1 MRLRRIRELLQAQE
15 FVDLQTLCKEL
26 GTSESSVRRD
36 LAELEQ
42 AGVGKRVHGGVLASE
57 PKVEL
62 DFGRQSKRAPDEKR
76 RIGELAAGL
85 VKDGQTVILDGGST
99 TAAVARVLAS
109 RRLRVITNSLP
120 IAQAF
125 WDSRTA
131 EVTLTGGFLYPSVGV
146 LLGSICEDML
156 AGVSADLAIMGVGGV
171 TAEGLSNNN
180 TMIVGTEQKMIAA
193 ARRVMIVADHGKFGR
208 QAMVPL
214 APLDVVDVVV
224 SDGALA
230 PEYRRLLQRHKI
242 ELHLSSS
249 ASPLTSRSPV
259 HADQR

>member
-1 MRLRRIRELLQAQE
+1 MKAPLRIRRIRELLQAQE

-42 AGVGKRVHGGVLASE
+42 AGVGKRVHGGVLATQPQSE
-57 PKVEL
+57 VV
-62 DFGRQSKRAPDEKR
+62 DFWRQSLLASEEKR
-76 RIGELAAGL
+76 RIGQLAAGL

-99 TAAVARVLAS
+99 PAAVARALAS
-109 RRLRVITNSLP
+109 RTLHVITNSLP

-125 WDSRTA
+125 WDTRTA
-131 EVTLTGGFLYPSVGV
+131 EVTLTGGFLYPRLGV
-146 LLGSICEDML
+146 LLGSICEEML

-171 TAEGLSNNN
+171 TGAGLSNNN
-180 TMIVGTEQKMIAA
+180 TLIVGTEKKMIAA
-193 ARRVMIVADHGKFGR
+193 ARKVMIVADHGKFGR

-214 APLDVVDVVV
+214 ASLDVVDVVV

-230 PEYRRLLQRHKI
+230 PQYRKLLRQHQI
-242 ELHLSSS
+242 ELHL
-249 ASPLTSRSPV
+249 A
-259 HADQR
+259 